1 MISHSHK
8 FLFVHIPRTG
18 GTSIE
23 AQFKDNGV
31 REEKQTLEFK
41 RLEKSS

>member
-1 MISHSHK
+1 MIIHAHK

-31 REEKQTLEFK
+31 RQENKHWNLND
-41 RLEKSS
+41 